1 MPERMMEIVSVN
13 RKKMVPVLI
22 ALSLLAGLFVSV
34 FHTMKAQA
42 DYYAGCG
49 YGYSSTGTF
58 GYNQGQGNAFGY
70 GYGVGGTFVS
80 GYGSSVCPLAITTG
94 ALPAGLVGTAYS
106 QTFTG
111 TGGLSPYT
119 WTEVGTLPPGLT
131 LSTGGVLSGVPTT
144 AGTFAFVVTMTDA
157 NGQPVSGSFSVAV
170 APLGGGGGGTT
181 TSTSTTTTTV
191 GTTTTTGAPTTT
203 TTVFP
208 SKGEPGLIYRH
219 VVRTTATG
227 TFLQFK
233 CTVAANCQAI
243 GKLVVRERTRTAR
256 GFRMTNTVV
265 AQARFAIGRGQTAT
279 KYFPFNAA
287 GKARYGGAR
296 HVHAHLQLWTSV
308 VGGHHHARYIWL
320 NR

>member
-1 MPERMMEIVSVN
+1 MPERIMEIVSVN

-22 ALSLLAGLFVSV
+22 VLSLLAGLFVSV
-34 FHTMKAQA
+34 FHSMKAQA

-70 GYGVGGTFVS
+70 GYGVGGTFVN

-94 ALPAGLVGTAYS
+94 SLPAGVVGTAYS
-106 QTFTG
+106 QTFAG

-119 WTEVGTLPPGLT
+119 WTSTGGTLPPGLT
-131 LSTGGVLSGVPTT
+131 LSSGGVLSGTPTT

-181 TSTSTTTTTV
+181 TSTSTTTTSS
-191 GTTTTTGAPTTT
+191 TTTTTVAPTTT

-219 VVRTTATG
+219 VVRTTAAG
-227 TFLQFK
+227 AFLQFK
-233 CTVAANCQAI
+233 CTNSANCRSTA
-243 GKLVVRERTRTAR
+243 KLLVRERTRTAH
-256 GFRMTNTVV
+256 GFRMVNSVV
-265 AQARFAIGRGQTAT
+265 AQASFSIGRGQTAT
-279 KYFPFNAA
+279 EYLPFNAA
-287 GKARYGGAR
+287 GKARFGGTGHL
-296 HVHAHLQLWTSV
+296 HVHLQLWTSV
-308 VGGHHHARYIWL
+308 AGGHNHALYIWL